1 MKTTDI
7 SEECQ
12 LALKVA
18 AAALKV
24 HGAVHGNFDLCKFVM
39 KNYLTYEGMKR
50 YIASMERLWKA
61 VDITIDNPEEGLRLK
76 REIEF
81 YRFLEGRKD
90 NIYTLPSVSSFPRW
104 EVKIN
109 KDKPSKMYLCQMSPP
124 HPITVTEFRK
134 QFANYLD
141 SLELPDIIE
150 LPLEEE
156 LLQPSDSA
164 HASRG
169 EMRKDKENETDLFGP
184 FLYQSFMTGQD
195 TPREVWLPPVE
206 YKRSNLWWHIVLSPI
221 LKKIPDCCLGK
232 SEEELLETMQRR
244 FEPCRSIDLKGFGLQ
259 FPHEYIFE
267 MLEELTLR
275 YPNFS
280 EEAERAKN
288 LISNIEVYD
297 DTSVIKPKRGT
308 GLGYFTALRYL
319 GVRSIYQGLKLITSF
334 DDDVLIKES
343 HFDEGVQRLQYYD
356 LVVNI
361 EKTGKRWKNVVWFI
375 NQAIEPGNKNM
386 FSMLQHNSH
395 ISGIFNMRFHWER
408 KLMVSSFEE
417 DEQLIVAFHLEKIFG
432 REFYRSEALSNT
444 KDGGYMSV
452 IPPKGGTQR
461 GRYACEGVKP
471 KIQPGWQTAQADFY
485 QELTLDERRK
495 VHQDRKARW
504 KTRKVVDVYAYEL
517 LHPDIELNEDLLTDE
532 VYKYPS
538 WAEDAILEQGL
549 TSGRTTR
556 ELSKS
561 EIVNALI
568 DYANYRDP
576 IEAYASGGWKEREM
590 IPTSVPDEVKDKI
603 LLARSCEITF
613 CNRSRF

>member
-1 MKTTDI
+1 MEAVKYYESLLMSNKGSPFLMGNLRRNWLPITDRNTEFINLGALMFRGFKYRELRKWALEMKTTDI

-141 SLELPDIIE
+141 SLDMPDIIE

-169 EMRKDKENETDLFGP
+169 EIRKDKENETDLFGP

-244 FEPCRSIDLKGFGLQ
+244 FEPCRSIDLKRFRT
-259 FPHEYIFE
+259 PIPARIYIRNAGRINSKISKF
-267 MLEELTLR
+267 LR
-275 YPNFS
+275 GS
-280 EEAERAKN
+280 
-288 LISNIEVYD
+288 
-297 DTSVIKPKRGT
+297 
-308 GLGYFTALRYL
+308 
-319 GVRSIYQGLKLITSF
+319 
-334 DDDVLIKES
+334 
-343 HFDEGVQRLQYYD
+343 
-356 LVVNI
+356 
-361 EKTGKRWKNVVWFI
+361 
-375 NQAIEPGNKNM
+375 
-386 FSMLQHNSH
+386 
-395 ISGIFNMRFHWER
+395 
-408 KLMVSSFEE
+408 
-417 DEQLIVAFHLEKIFG
+417 
-432 REFYRSEALSNT
+432 
-444 KDGGYMSV
+444 
-452 IPPKGGTQR
+452 
-461 GRYACEGVKP
+461 
-471 KIQPGWQTAQADFY
+471 
-485 QELTLDERRK
+485 
-495 VHQDRKARW
+495 
-504 KTRKVVDVYAYEL
+504 
-517 LHPDIELNEDLLTDE
+517 
-532 VYKYPS
+532 
-538 WAEDAILEQGL
+538 
-549 TSGRTTR
+549 
-556 ELSKS
+556 
-561 EIVNALI
+561 
-568 DYANYRDP
+568 
-576 IEAYASGGWKEREM
+576 
-590 IPTSVPDEVKDKI
+590 
-603 LLARSCEITF
+603 
-613 CNRSRF
+613 